1 MLKVD
6 MWEGLWSVLGK
17 VPASTLESL
26 SNTINALT
34 AFESSQFIS
43 DSSSCISF
51 AEMNWFPS
59 VSGNESL
66 LFPFPNRRNGF
77 FHSLPAPEFLSQ
89 FFTSFPFPTFGN
101 VFFPCLFCSQT
112 LKWNFPFPFP
122 FAKKSIPLIPAGV
135 CCLSFVFLVP
145 TYAFRGLPHILDASN
160 GSMEVVVRDILSLY
174 LHWYWC
180 LYLVLL
186 CPCSCLFLSAP
197 IYRGGKQ

>member
-77 FHSLPAPEFLSQ
+77 FHSLPAPEFWSQ
-89 FFTSFPFPTFGN
+89 FFTSFPFPNFGN
-101 VFFPCLFCSQT
+101 FFFMPLLFPNFEMEFSIPFPICEVLKVNPSHPCWGLLLILLFPCSYTYISRSPPYIGRQQWIYGGGCSWYFVPLSTLILMLVSCTTLSLFLPIFEC
-112 LKWNFPFPFP
+112 
-122 FAKKSIPLIPAGV
+122 
-135 CCLSFVFLVP
+135 
-145 TYAFRGLPHILDASN
+145 PHI
-160 GSMEVVVRDILSLY
+160 
-174 LHWYWC
+174 
-180 LYLVLL
+180 
-186 CPCSCLFLSAP
+186 
-197 IYRGGKQ
+197 

>member
-1 MLKVD
+1 MLPRLWLLVGSDQGTDRQCHLLSCPGQLKSDIRRTNTLRVD
-6 MWEGLWSVLGK
+6 MWEWRWSMLGK

-122 FAKKSIPLIPAGV
+122 FAK
-135 CCLSFVFLVP
+135 F
-145 TYAFRGLPHILDASN
+145 
-160 GSMEVVVRDILSLY
+160 
-174 LHWYWC
+174 
-180 LYLVLL
+180 
-186 CPCSCLFLSAP
+186 
-197 IYRGGKQ
+197 